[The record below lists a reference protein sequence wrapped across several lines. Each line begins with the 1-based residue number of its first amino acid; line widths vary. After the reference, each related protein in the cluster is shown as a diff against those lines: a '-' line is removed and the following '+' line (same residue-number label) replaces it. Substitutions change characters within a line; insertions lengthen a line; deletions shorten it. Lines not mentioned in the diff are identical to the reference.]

1 MDAVR
6 SLRASTDPG
15 PNLVAG
21 VPSFELVF
29 RPSVQLIS
37 LVRRFVEDFYQNVL
51 ADDAAASRLA
61 LATHEL
67 LENAAKY
74 STDGSASLYV
84 EVDTTGGAVL
94 VRTTNRATTEQIDRL
109 RAAFAEIEA
118 ARDVDSLYAETIRRT
133 ALLERGSGGIGLARI
148 LAEGDM
154 AMELCVEED
163 RVAIGARGVITAAG

>member
-1 MDAVR
+1 M
-6 SLRASTDPG
+6 STAP
-15 PNLVAG
+15 PNLIAA

-37 LVRRFVEDFYQNVL
+37 LVRRFVEDFYHGVL
-51 ADDAAASRLA
+51 DDRVAASRLA

-84 EVDTTGGAVL
+84 EVDTKGGGVL
-94 VRTTNRATTEQIDRL
+94 VRTTNRANALQIERL
-109 RAAFAEIEA
+109 TAAFAEIKA
-118 ARDVDSLYAETIRRT
+118 ASDAAALYAQTIRRT
-133 ALLERGSGGIGLARI
+133 ALLEVGSGGLGLARI

-154 AMELCVEED
+154 VMELSVEDD
-163 RVAIGARGVITAAG
+163 RVQIGARGVITAAG